1 MQINVYLLL
10 YIKCSCNGWAMIQNK
25 YILMHRPALLWL
37 MPLYFGPMR
46 LPHVTHEL
54 IFSDY
59 QFISIDRKGFIPV
72 MLEPMQNWLNPK

>member
-10 YIKCSCNGWAMIQNK
+10 YIKCCCNGLAMIQNK
-25 YILMHRPALLWL
+25 YMLMHRLALLWL

-46 LPHVTHEL
+46 LSCLTRVD
-54 IFSDY
+54 FSDY

-72 MLEPMQNWLNPK
+72 MLEPKEN